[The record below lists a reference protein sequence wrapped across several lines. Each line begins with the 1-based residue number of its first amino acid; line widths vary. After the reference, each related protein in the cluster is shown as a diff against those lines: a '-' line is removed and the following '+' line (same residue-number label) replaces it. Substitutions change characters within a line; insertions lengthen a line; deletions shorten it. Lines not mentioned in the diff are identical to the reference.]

1 MPMDQITALAVAIA
15 GLLSPIII
23 QVCKRWIP
31 KDWRASFAVAVSLVV
46 ACAVL
51 AASGSLHKGDW
62 FVALT
67 AAVGIAQA
75 VYTIVA
81 KLVDTT
87 TDLAP
92 QQPQTATRVTN
103 PVPMQTPARKPPQE
117 APKQPGGYPLAG

>member
-1 MPMDQITALAVAIA
+1 MSMDQITALAVAIA

-31 KDWRASFAVAVSLVV
+31 KDWRASFAVVVSLVV

-51 AASGSLHKGDW
+51 AASGSLHRGDW

-67 AAVGIAQA
+67 AAVGVAQA

-87 TDLAP
+87 ADGEP
-92 QQPQTATRVTN
+92 QEPQTATRVTN
-103 PVPMQTPARKPPQE
+103 PVPVQTPARKPPQD
-117 APKQPGGYPLAG
+117 APRQPGGYPLAD